1 MKFLKL
7 FLIDFGQ
14 HQKVVHDQPSV
25 KWSSRKS
32 NYMLLKVNKIHT
44 FFFQKI
50 LLEKVIG
57 QQMKEERHDKKY

>member
-44 FFFQKI
+44 FFF
-50 LLEKVIG
+50 LENPLGKG
-57 QQMKEERHDKKY
+57 HWTTDERREA

>member
-44 FFFQKI
+44 FFFFRKSSWKRS
-50 LLEKVIG
+50 LDN
-57 QQMKEERHDKKY
+57 R